1 MGTYFPCDPRRSGK
15 VEQGAGLLRET
26 MTKTGKFAVFLAV
39 SFSVATASD
48 IAFAANRHA
57 VAAGEGQ
64 VRQLLL
70 LMDRDQNGQVSRA
83 EFMGFMEAEFDAL
96 DVDRSGELNPE
107 ELSRSRVR
115 VAGEGQVLQLLRL
128 MDKDKSGQV
137 SRAEFMRFMEAEFNR
152 LDVDRSGELTPR
164 ELSRSI
170 LRFYPSHPNPHK

>member
-1 MGTYFPCDPRRSGK
+1 MTKSGK
-15 VEQGAGLLRET
+15 FVLCFAISVGA
-26 MTKTGKFAVFLAV
+26 LA
-39 SFSVATASD
+39 ASD
-48 IAFAANRHA
+48 TVFAASRHA

-70 LMDRDQNGQVSRA
+70 LMDQDQNGQVSRA
-83 EFMGFMEAEFDAL
+83 EFMRFMEAEFDGL

-107 ELSRSRVR
+107 ELSRSRIR
-115 VAGEGQVLQLLRL
+115 VGGEGQVLQLLRL
-128 MDKDKSGQV
+128 MDKDKSSQV

-170 LRFYPSHPNPHK
+170 LRFYPSHPNPHR